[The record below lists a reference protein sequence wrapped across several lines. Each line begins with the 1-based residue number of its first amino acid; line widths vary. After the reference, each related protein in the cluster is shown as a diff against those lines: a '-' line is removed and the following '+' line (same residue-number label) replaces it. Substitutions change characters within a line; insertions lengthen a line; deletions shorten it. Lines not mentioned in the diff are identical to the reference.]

1 MAGGGDIYSGTITC
15 VVNSCVSNGDGT
27 YTVNADFSFACAA
40 FTGAKFPYLIIS
52 STSGGSVSFAGN
64 KYENDPLNYTFT
76 IAAVPGD
83 TLTITSGSWQDP
95 SESGAQAL
103 LASNVG
109 IYTIP
114 DSPTPTPTT
123 GSSIFGGFWGAAW
136 GGGAWGGIVLQSTQT
151 KKTNINGQTRI
162 EQTASTAINGQA
174 RIENTA
180 QTDISGQARI
190 AYNVQTNIDG
200 RVRIVGGNG
209 TVING
214 QVDILVTTNK
224 TIDGRVRIGHTNAK
238 TINGRVHIMRTEQTN
253 IDGIV
258 DIENTATT
266 SLNGVVNIYKV
277 NHTDIDGVVRVES
290 TETTEINGRV
300 RVITTVPEKLP
311 QTWEYDDPE
320 KLPETWE
327 YENPEKQPQSW
338 EDSAPKVAS
347 EWDDSSAN
355 DKLPQDW
362 EYDDP
367 EKEPET
373 WEYEQ
378 YEIKSIPPVYKGANY
393 GGFGTLYGV
402 AYASSI
408 ERPLE
413 RQTIISGVVN
423 IT

>member
-27 YTVNADFSFACAA
+27 YTVNADFSFECAA

-52 STSGGSVSFAGN
+52 STSGGSVSFTGN

-83 TLTITSGSWQDP
+83 TLTITSGSWQDS
-95 SESGAQAL
+95 SESGAQAS

-151 KKTNINGQTRI
+151 KETNINGQTRI

-180 QTDISGQARI
+180 QTDISGQTRI
-190 AYNVQTNIDG
+190 VYNVQTNIDG

-214 QVDILVTTNK
+214 QVRIILTNHADI
-224 TIDGRVRIGHTNAK
+224 D
-238 TINGRVHIMRTEQTN
+238 
-253 IDGIV
+253 
-258 DIENTATT
+258 
-266 SLNGVVNIYKV
+266 GVVNIYKI
-277 NHTDIDGVVRVES
+277 NHTDIDGIVRVKS
-290 TETTEINGRV
+290 IETTKINGRV

-311 QTWEYDDPE
+311 ETWHYDDPE
-320 KLPETWE
+320 KQPESWTQTEKTTPSDWSDSSDSTKQPETWH
-327 YENPEKQPQSW
+327 
-338 EDSAPKVAS
+338 
-347 EWDDSSAN
+347 
-355 DKLPQDW
+355 
-362 EYDDP
+362 
-367 EKEPET
+367 
-373 WEYEQ
+373 YEQ
-378 YEIKSIPPVYKGANY
+378 IVI
-393 GGFGTLYGV
+393 GGGD
-402 AYASSI
+402 
-408 ERPLE
+408 E
-413 RQTIISGVVN
+413 
-423 IT
+423 